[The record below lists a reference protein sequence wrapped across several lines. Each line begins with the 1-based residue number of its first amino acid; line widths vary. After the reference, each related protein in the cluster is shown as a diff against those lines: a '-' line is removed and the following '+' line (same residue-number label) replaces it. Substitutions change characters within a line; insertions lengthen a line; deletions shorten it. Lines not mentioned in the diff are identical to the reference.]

1 MQDSEDETVEDK
13 ELECLHESH
22 DHDWLPMLSRKESL
36 TLAPHPYCEKCGL
49 VRNVG
54 PDRPRK
60 VGFYMEVLSRIEKHL
75 KEEHDKGG
83 KYKLTEAHKRLM
95 VKKIQ
100 DDEVF
105 FDLYGVMAST
115 QEERFMEIVQE
126 VRPDIKECVIE
137 YYLDY

>member
-1 MQDSEDETVEDK
+1 MGDSDTDTLEEK
-13 ELECLHESH
+13 EPDCPHKSR
-22 DHDWLPMLSRKESL
+22 DYDWLPMLMEKKSL

-54 PDRPRK
+54 PDKPRK
-60 VGFYMEVLSRIEKHL
+60 VGFYMDVLSRIEKHL
-75 KEEHDKGG
+75 KREHDKGG
-83 KYKLTEAHKRLM
+83 KYKLTETHKRLI

-100 DDEVF
+100 DEEVF

-115 QEERFMEIVQE
+115 QEEKFIDIIKE
-126 VRPDIKECVIE
+126 VRPDIEKYVIE

>member
-1 MQDSEDETVEDK
+1 MVDSDIEGDEEQK
-13 ELECLHESH
+13 QGCLHESR
-22 DHDWLPMLSRKESL
+22 DYDWLPMLRNLESL

-60 VGFYMEVLSRIEKHL
+60 IGFYMEVLSKIEKHL
-75 KEEHDKGG
+75 KKEHDKGG
-83 KYKLTEAHKRLM
+83 KCKLIETQKRLI

-100 DDEVF
+100 EEEVF
-105 FDLYGVMAST
+105 NDLYGVMATT
-115 QEERFMEIVQE
+115 QEEKFLDIVKE
-126 VRPDIKECVIE
+126 VRPDIEEGVIK